1 MNRREVEIL
10 IIGAG
15 TSGVAAAIVALR
27 RGRSVLLVEPSP
39 WIGGML
45 TAAGVSAIDGNH
57 TLASGLWD
65 EFRDRL
71 RNYYGGPEALE
82 TGWISR
88 TLFEPEVGERILR
101 EMLAEA
107 AQDHIDHVLVLNQQ
121 LHHVYR
127 DGARLRGAAFGPT
140 HATVHHSQDTEITF
154 EVYAEIVIAADEYGD
169 TVHACGL
176 TTHYGFEGR
185 SVTGESYGPWNPYAM
200 PQDLTYVATVGP
212 IDLSAVGGSEP
223 LPSFPHI
230 LDGGRL
236 DWRDFF
242 QYATLP
248 NGRFML
254 NWPIRGNDYS
264 GDYLTVTA
272 DRSSRAR
279 IFAHAK
285 TKTRKLLRELRE
297 RFPDARLT
305 TEHALYPTEDSLPPI
320 PYIREARRLY
330 GARFLTADALT
341 HPFGPAHQSLLNEAV
356 AVGNYPLDHHRKED
370 LTAPEVAFPEIPAF
384 SIPLGVMITHE
395 LENLIVAE
403 KSISVSGVVNGATR
417 LQPVTLLLGQA
428 AGIAACA
435 ALETGGD
442 FQSVPVRQV
451 QARLLTDNAMLMP
464 YTDAPP
470 QDPDFL
476 PLQWAGVL
484 GHMWGTPQS
493 IHWENQMLIR
503 PKDPAHPDEIDDP
516 TLITHRV
523 EAPATLLKRARHVEA
538 AHLIAHLGTEEIL
551 GRLRR
556 SQTGTILR
564 RDAALRA
571 VLSAGTKPPD
581 EERIHI

>member
-15 TSGVAAAIVALR
+15 ASGIAAAIVALR
-27 RGRSVLLVEPSP
+27 RGRSVLLVEQSP
-39 WIGGML
+39 WVGGML

-57 TLASGLWD
+57 TLPSGLWG
-65 EFRDRL
+65 EFRERL
-71 RNYYGGPEALE
+71 RNHYGGPGALE
-82 TGWISR
+82 TGWISK

-107 AQDHIDHVLVLNQQ
+107 AQDHIGRVLVLNQKV
-121 LHHVYR
+121 HRVYR
-127 DGARLRGAAFGPT
+127 DGARLRGATFVPT
-140 HATVHHSQDTEITF
+140 NTSGGGNQGTEISL
-154 EVYAEIVIAADEYGD
+154 EVYAEILIAADEYGD
-169 TVHACGL
+169 TVHASGL
-176 TTHYGFEGR
+176 ATHYGFEGR
-185 SVTGESYGPWNPYAM
+185 SVTGESSGPWTPYAM

-212 IDLSAVGGSEP
+212 VELSAVGGSEP
-223 LPSFPHI
+223 LRSFPHI

-264 GDYLTVTA
+264 GDYLNDTTNL
-272 DRSSRAR
+272 SSRAQIVAR
-279 IFAHAK
+279 AK

-297 RFPDARLT
+297 RFPHAQLT
-305 TEHALYPTEDSLPPI
+305 AEHAPYPTEDSLPPI

-330 GARFLTADALT
+330 GTRFLTVDALT
-341 HPFGPAHQSLLNEAV
+341 HPFTPAYHDLLDEAV

-370 LTAPEVAFPEIPAF
+370 ATAPEVVFPEIPAF
-384 SIPLGVMITHE
+384 SIPLGVMITSE

-403 KSISVSGVVNGATR
+403 KSISVSGIVNGATR
-417 LQPVTLLLGQA
+417 LQPVALLLGQA

-442 FQSVPVRQV
+442 LQSVPVRQV
-451 QARLLTDNAMLMP
+451 QTRLLSDNAMLMP

-470 QDPDFL
+470 QDSNFL

-484 GHMWGTPQS
+484 GKIQGEPRS
-493 IHWENQMLIR
+493 IDWENQMLIR
-503 PKDPAHPDEIDDP
+503 PQDPAYPDEMDDP
-516 TLITHRV
+516 TIITNRV
-523 EAPATLLKRARHVEA
+523 QTPATLLKRARHVEA
-538 AHLIAHLGTEEIL
+538 AHLVAHLGTEEIL

-556 SQTGTILR
+556 SQDGPILR
-564 RDAALRA
+564 GDAALRA
-571 VLSAGTKPPD
+571 VLSARTSQRDRERTGT
-581 EERIHI
+581 